1 MKHLHKIKPTFIS
14 IFSLNT
20 DLFEMLDQTLF
31 LVFDL
36 LLPYLISFQIMF
48 PTFLKVFFI
57 FFHLVGLQNIATS
70 PLHAR
75 ANEVRAET
83 MQWKSYFR

>member
-1 MKHLHKIKPTFIS
+1 MEFGYVMKHLHKIKATFIS

-36 LLPYLISFQIMF
+36 LRKDIGMEFGIKKCAMIEMKRGK
-48 PTFLKVFFI
+48 TF
-57 FFHLVGLQNIATS
+57 
-70 PLHAR
+70 
-75 ANEVRAET
+75 
-83 MQWKSYFR
+83 